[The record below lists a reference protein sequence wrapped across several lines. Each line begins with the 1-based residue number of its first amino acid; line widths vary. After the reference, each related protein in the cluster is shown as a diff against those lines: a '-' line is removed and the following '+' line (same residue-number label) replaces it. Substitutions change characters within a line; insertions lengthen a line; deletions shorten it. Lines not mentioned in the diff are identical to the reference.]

1 MAWAC
6 PQKAATLVATHL
18 VWPESKR
25 GYIRWA
31 ATYGCIPP
39 AAKVRAWKLW
49 YLLKAL
55 LGRRPCRNW
64 PRLPS
69 PECTEKGTFMPK
81 IKCLLV
87 DDHTLFRQGVR
98 RLLESESDFEVI
110 GESPNAGD
118 AVEKAR
124 DLRPDIVLMDIGM
137 TGLSPF
143 EAARHIK
150 KNRPETKVLFLT
162 MYEDEDYL
170 VQCLEVGASGYVL
183 KDTPAPQLVSAV
195 RDVYKG
201 GKYLSSQVLGKLVE
215 DFRSRVRD
223 QKMRPRISTLTPRE
237 REILKLLAEGNSV
250 KEIAVLL
257 GLSVK
262 TVEAHKFNLMR
273 KLDIHNKAQLVTYAI
288 QKKIIKIPVNQ

>member
-1 MAWAC
+1 
-6 PQKAATLVATHL
+6 
-18 VWPESKR
+18 
-25 GYIRWA
+25 
-31 ATYGCIPP
+31 
-39 AAKVRAWKLW
+39 
-49 YLLKAL
+49 
-55 LGRRPCRNW
+55 
-64 PRLPS
+64 
-69 PECTEKGTFMPK
+69 MPK
-81 IKCLLV
+81 IRVLLV

-98 RLLESESDFEVI
+98 RLLESESDFEVA
-110 GESPNAGD
+110 GESPDGGD
-118 AVEKAR
+118 AVDKAR
-124 DLRPDIVLMDIGM
+124 DLRPDVVLMDIGM
-137 TGLSPF
+137 PGLSSF
-143 EAARHIK
+143 EATRHIK

-170 VQCLEVGASGYVL
+170 LQCLEVGAAGYVL

-215 DFRSRVRD
+215 DFRARVRD
-223 QKMRPRISTLTPRE
+223 ARMQPRMSTLTPRE

-273 KLDIHNKAQLVTYAI
+273 KLDIHNKAQLVQYAI
-288 QKKIIKIPVNQ
+288 QKKVIRLPELVTA